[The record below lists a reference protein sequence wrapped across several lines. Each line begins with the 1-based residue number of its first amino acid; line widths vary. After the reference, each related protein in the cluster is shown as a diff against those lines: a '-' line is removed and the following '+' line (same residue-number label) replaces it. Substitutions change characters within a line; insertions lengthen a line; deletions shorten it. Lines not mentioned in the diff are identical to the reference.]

1 MPTGN
6 YQLSNGK
13 LVKGTTTII
22 GRFKNANALIHW
34 AWTCGR
40 DGKDYRQ
47 ERDKAGEQGTSVHDC
62 AEKYILGI
70 DFELPEDK
78 KVQKA
83 FNKFKEWWDKDENG
97 NYILIDFKTGK
108 QIYNDT
114 IIQLGA
120 YSWLI
125 SENDNIQVNK
135 GIIVRL
141 PKNNSK
147 IEIKEFIREQLI
159 FGWEQFTLYLQ
170 AYDNDAIIDR
180 YFRKEK

>member
-1 MPTGN
+1 MVCETYEFGGCPD
-6 YQLSNGK
+6 L
-13 LVKGTTTII
+13 LV
-22 GRFKNANALIHW
+22 
-34 AWTCGR
+34 
-40 DGKDYRQ
+40 
-47 ERDKAGEQGTSVHDC
+47 
-62 AEKYILGI
+62 
-70 DFELPEDK
+70 
-78 KVQKA
+78 
-83 FNKFKEWWDKDENG
+83 KDENG